1 MKVES
6 FFSDTLYHYAKNKLM
21 QGFYG
26 WLFKQELD
34 ELKNILR
41 EEKEIVPQINRQY
54 ADEDIQKIPR
64 YLREIIVD
72 YLPQIKDKLIRDTI
86 QDLANDDKYHVLVK
100 VNKPYLYE
108 LLERSLNMLYLRT
121 RESLD

>member
-26 WLFKQELD
+26 WLFKQELN